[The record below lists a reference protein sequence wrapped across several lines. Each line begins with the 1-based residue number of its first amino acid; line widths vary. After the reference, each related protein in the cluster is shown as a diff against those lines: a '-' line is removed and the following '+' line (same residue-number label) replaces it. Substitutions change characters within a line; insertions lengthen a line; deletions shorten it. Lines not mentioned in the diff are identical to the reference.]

1 MLFYFYQRSLLFPF
15 SSQLAVPQ
23 QKFLTDDDKF
33 TISEQTDRKIFTPP
47 VTSVL
52 FTCLPLDMVLEDF
65 TYHVLPVKDKLYR
78 FALRFLRNEAEAQDV
93 VQDVLIKAWHQRDE
107 LHNAEAW
114 CMRLTRNLSLNKL
127 KSGHRSRTE
136 GLAEDDRYASHAAS
150 PYAQTET
157 QDALSHV
164 RELLRTTADEATA
177 STGAARRRRLLVPGD
192 QRGAGN
198 GSQSSKS

>member
-1 MLFYFYQRSLLFPF
+1 
-15 SSQLAVPQ
+15 
-23 QKFLTDDDKF
+23 
-33 TISEQTDRKIFTPP
+33 
-47 VTSVL
+47 
-52 FTCLPLDMVLEDF
+52 MVLEDF
-65 TYHVLPVKDKLYR
+65 KYHVLPVKDKLYR

-157 QDALSHV
+157 QDAMSHV
-164 RELLRTTADEATA
+164 RALLRKLPMKQQHVLELRDVEGYSYQEISEVLEMDLNQVKVNLFRARQTLRKQLTHLDAYGIADDE
-177 STGAARRRRLLVPGD
+177 
-192 QRGAGN
+192 
-198 GSQSSKS
+198 

>member
-1 MLFYFYQRSLLFPF
+1 
-15 SSQLAVPQ
+15 
-23 QKFLTDDDKF
+23 
-33 TISEQTDRKIFTPP
+33 
-47 VTSVL
+47 
-52 FTCLPLDMVLEDF
+52 MVLEEF
-65 TYHVLPVKDKLYR
+65 NYHVLPVKDKLYR

-93 VQDVLIKAWHQRDE
+93 VQEVLIKAWHQRHE

-157 QDALSHV
+157 QDAMTHV
-164 RELLRTTADEATA
+164 RALLEKLPVKQRQVLELRDVEGYSYQEISEVLEMDINQVKVNLFRARQTLRKQLTHMDAYGIAKDE
-177 STGAARRRRLLVPGD
+177 
-192 QRGAGN
+192 
-198 GSQSSKS
+198 